1 MCSYHNPCPSLLQV
15 NGMTIN
21 CSFCCSEAYFR
32 SQKLPKEESCNGRVG
47 LMVWIVENIKQNYL
61 LRKKRVQKRNKEGE
75 QQQQQK
81 MGKELTLEEWL
92 LQSPTTQ
99 NYGNCNGDLCDYKHR
114 PNSDYP
120 SVARESTYFSN
131 CGECSLSLEQLLNDG
146 DVGIFSVGYGIS
158 LENLL
163 KDEKEDEKEIGF
175 NSLASS
181 QSSTIRKRVSFR
193 LPEVSETIILDPL
206 EKDFNEC

>member
-1 MCSYHNPCPSLLQV
+1 
-15 NGMTIN
+15 
-21 CSFCCSEAYFR
+21 
-32 SQKLPKEESCNGRVG
+32 
-47 LMVWIVENIKQNYL
+47 
-61 LRKKRVQKRNKEGE
+61 
-75 QQQQQK
+75 

-99 NYGNCNGDLCDYKHR
+99 NYGNCNGDHCDYNHR

-163 KDEKEDEKEIGF
+163 KDEKEIGF
-175 NSLASS
+175 NSLTSS
-181 QSSTIRKRVSFR
+181 QSSTVRKRVSFR

-206 EKDFNEC
+206 EKDSSES